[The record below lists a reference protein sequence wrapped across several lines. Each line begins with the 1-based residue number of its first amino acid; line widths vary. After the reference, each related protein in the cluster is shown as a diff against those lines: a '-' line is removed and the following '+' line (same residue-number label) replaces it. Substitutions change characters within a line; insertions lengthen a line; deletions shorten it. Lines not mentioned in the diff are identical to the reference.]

1 MERVVAPELA
11 KEGKT
16 VKALDRRPYLD
27 PHLQF
32 YMDAFSVLDRGR
44 EVGMGGPRGISFPDI
59 DAYASRY
66 GIDSLSF
73 FERFLR
79 LIMAMDD
86 AYLKRI
92 SEKAEVNT

>member
-1 MERVVAPELA
+1 M
-11 KEGKT
+11 
-16 VKALDRRPYLD
+16 KALDRRPHLE

-32 YMDAFSVLDRGR
+32 YMDAFSILDRGR
-44 EVGMGGPRGISFPDI
+44 EVSMAGPRGISFPDI
-59 DAYASRY
+59 DVFARRY

-86 AYLKRI
+86 AYLSHI
-92 SEKAEVNT
+92 ASMQKAEAKT